1 MIFRV
6 FLVIALLITA
16 TWAVADEHETV
27 TVEVFSYVIDVQ
39 AISSSDQNFVANV
52 FYRFLWNDPELA
64 HDSDE
69 NIVRDLEDIWHPRIQ
84 IVNQQKLWET
94 LPEQV
99 DISPEGDVMYRQRV
113 WGTFSEPLDL
123 KEFPFDHQEFAV
135 QFVVLAEHERT
146 VQLVSDTQVPS
157 GIADRLTLADWK
169 ITGLRVNNEPF
180 SAIPGQPPLSGF
192 AVVLT
197 GQRHVGYYLFKIILP
212 LMLITVMSW
221 LVFWIHPGQ
230 AGTKISVSVT
240 SMLTL
245 IAYRFMI
252 SGFLPSISYLTRLD
266 ILVLGS
272 TLLVFATLL
281 SAVATGSMAQRER
294 EAQAYQVDRGCRVV
308 FPSLYGV
315 LVVLTMVV

>member
-1 MIFRV
+1 MNFR
-6 FLVIALLITA
+6 LCLIIALLIAA
-16 TWAVADEHETV
+16 TWAAADEHETV
-27 TVEVFSYVIDVQ
+27 TVEIFSYVIDVQ

-52 FYRFLWNDPELA
+52 FYRIQWHDPELA
-64 HDSDE
+64 HDGKES
-69 NIVRDLEDIWHPRIQ
+69 IARDLAGIWHPRIQ
-84 IVNQQKLWET
+84 IVNQQKLWKT

-123 KEFPFDHQEFAV
+123 KEFPFDHQDFAV
-135 QFVVLAEHERT
+135 QFVALVDRERT
-146 VQLVSDTQVPS
+146 IELVSDSEVPS
-157 GIADRLTLADWK
+157 GMADRLTLADWK

-180 SAIPGQPPLSGF
+180 TAIPGQPLIPGF

-197 GQRHVGYYLFKIILP
+197 GQRHVGYYLFNIILP

-266 ILVLGS
+266 MLVLGS
-272 TLLVFATLL
+272 TLLVFTTLL
-281 SAVATGSMAQRER
+281 SAVATGSLAQRDK
-294 EAQAYQVDRGCRVV
+294 EAQALVIDRWCRII

-315 LVVLTMVV
+315 LIVVTTVI